1 MYISDINRLEK
12 NPVSN
17 GVYILHK
24 DLVFIW
30 PLCFRLTFLIVPSKH
45 FRLSVLCKL
54 WLKPSFQ
61 RESSDLF
68 LSDFTFQK
76 VAA

>member
-24 DLVFIW
+24 DLVFI
-30 PLCFRLTFLIVPSKH
+30 
-45 FRLSVLCKL
+45 
-54 WLKPSFQ
+54 
-61 RESSDLF
+61 
-68 LSDFTFQK
+68 
-76 VAA
+76 